1 MEKLKEALYYE
12 KIRDKK
18 VKCHLCPH
26 GCIIEDGNLG
36 FCKARQNKNG
46 VLYTL
51 NYGKVSSYAYDAIE
65 KKPLYHFYPGSKIFS
80 IGTFG
85 CNLECSFCQN
95 WEIAHSNPATVE
107 ISDGDIL
114 KLAKSNS
121 SIGVAYT
128 YNEPSIW
135 YEYILNMSKKVKD
148 EGLKNVYITNGYI
161 EKEPLKRLLP
171 YIDAM
176 NIDLKS
182 IDDEFY
188 KGLCKGSL
196 EPVLETIKLSKE
208 KTLIEVTTLLIGSK
222 NDSVEKIR
230 EIAKWLSSIDKNI
243 PLHLTRYH
251 PAFKMDVPSTSYD
264 SLLNAK
270 NEAIKYLNYVY
281 IGNVWGADANTYCPE
296 CSTKL
301 VERNYS
307 IELIG
312 IEDNKCT
319 NCGYNIRLK
328 Y

>member
-12 KIRDKK
+12 KLRNKK

-26 GCIIEDGNLG
+26 GCVIEDGNGG

-46 VLYTL
+46 ILYTL
-51 NYGKVSSYAYDAIE
+51 NYGKVSSYAYDPIE

-95 WEIAHSNPATVE
+95 WEIAHSNPVTVE
-107 ISDGDIL
+107 ISDEYIL
-114 KLAKSNS
+114 KLANSNS
-121 SIGVAYT
+121 SIGLAYT

-196 EPVLETIKLSKE
+196 EPVLETIKLAEE
-208 KTLIEVTTLLIGSK
+208 KTLIEVTTLLIGGR

-230 EIAKWLSSIDKNI
+230 EISKWLSSIDKNI
-243 PLHLTRYH
+243 PLHLTRYY
-251 PAFKMDVPSTSYD
+251 PAFRMNVPSTSYA

-301 VERNYS
+301 VERNYGVE
-307 IELIG
+307 IIG
-312 IEDNKCT
+312 IENNRCT
-319 NCGYNIRLK
+319 NCGHTIRLK
-328 Y
+328 H

>member
-12 KIRDKK
+12 KLRDRK
-18 VKCHLCPH
+18 VKCYLCPH

-46 VLYTL
+46 ILYTL
-51 NYGKVSSYAYDAIE
+51 NYGKVSSYAYDPIE

-85 CNLECSFCQN
+85 CNLECGFCQN
-95 WEIAHSNPATVE
+95 WEIAHSNPVTVE

-121 SIGVAYT
+121 SIGVSYT

-135 YEYILNMSKKVKD
+135 YEYILNMSKKVKGK
-148 EGLKNVYITNGYI
+148 GLKNVYITNGYI

-176 NIDLKS
+176 NVDLKS
-182 IDDEFY
+182 IDDDFY

-196 EPVLETIKLSKE
+196 SPVLETIKLAEE
-208 KTLIEVTTLLIGSK
+208 KTLIEVTTLLIEGK
-222 NDSVEKIR
+222 NDSIEKIR
-230 EIAKWLSSIDKNI
+230 EISKWLSSIDKNI

-251 PAFKMDVPSTSYD
+251 PAFKMDAPSTSYD

-270 NEAIKYLNYVY
+270 DEAIKYLNYVY

-296 CSTKL
+296 CNIKL
-301 VERNYS
+301 VERNYN
-307 IELIG
+307 IEIIG

-319 NCGYNIRLK
+319 NCGYNIRLE

>member
-12 KIRDKK
+12 KLRDRK
-18 VKCHLCPH
+18 VKCYLCPH

-46 VLYTL
+46 ILYTL
-51 NYGKVSSYAYDAIE
+51 NYGKVSSYAYDPIE

-85 CNLECSFCQN
+85 CNLECGFCQN
-95 WEIAHSNPATVE
+95 WEIAHSNPVTVE

-121 SIGVAYT
+121 SIGVSYT

-135 YEYILNMSKKVKD
+135 YEYILNMSKKVKGK
-148 EGLKNVYITNGYI
+148 GLKNVYITNGYI
-161 EKEPLKRLLP
+161 EREPLKRLLP

-176 NIDLKS
+176 NVDLKS
-182 IDDEFY
+182 IDDDFY

-196 EPVLETIKLSKE
+196 SPVLETIKLAEE
-208 KTLIEVTTLLIGSK
+208 KTLIEVTTLLIEGK
-222 NDSVEKIR
+222 NDSIEKIR
-230 EIAKWLSSIDKNI
+230 EISKWLSSIDKNI

-270 NEAIKYLNYVY
+270 DEAIKYLNYVY

-296 CSTKL
+296 CNIKL
-301 VERNYS
+301 VERNYN
-307 IELIG
+307 IEIIG

-319 NCGYNIRLK
+319 NCGYNIRLE